1 MDTKAKYGISKRHA
15 ILLFVQMILT
25 IIGFAAQVGIMV
37 FIAGHGLDALML
49 VSSITIILAFLAV
62 LCYGIFGFK
71 KSKIFYFVAIGLF
84 MASILINNILP
95 FRGTVQKIF
104 LTLLFGSMGAF
115 LFTQEKF
122 KLSNIII
129 ALAALFSLVF
139 SIYSTITANVNSLG
153 PVEEN
158 VLPVIMMYISIWTP
172 VILSGVF
179 GVSYLVREEKKAAK
193 N

>member
-37 FIAGHGLDALML
+37 FIVGHGLDALML

-62 LCYGIFGFK
+62 FCYGIFGFK